1 MRRIAFCGL
10 LAGTLSLA
18 GSGLDVVA
26 AVRAIAPSGYLP
38 GQRVLVDAHNA
49 YPSDGEYAN
58 RIDRALRTGLPVAI
72 EQDLVWYVDPRSGV
86 GRTVVSHGG
95 SDAATAPT
103 FEKYFFEKL
112 EPIMKKALAENRRD
126 DWPLVTLNLDFKTN
140 EPEHHAAV
148 WALLGKYESWLTTAE
163 RTATPATPASLRLGP
178 MLVLTGSN
186 DQQQVSF
193 HDKVAVGERLRAFGA
208 IADAQMPGA
217 NTAEKAKN
225 YVAMAPAVLIPSAA
239 TNYRRWANFPWAAVE
254 AGGQPSAAEWTA
266 DDAGRLKALVDRAH
280 AMQLWIRFY
289 TLNGHSKE
297 ESQGWSEGY
306 NFGSPAAVAKR
317 WSAAI
322 AAGVDFLA
330 TDQYEALA
338 RMKKD

>member
-1 MRRIAFCGL
+1 MLSCGVL
-10 LAGTLSLA
+10 ACALFLAGFV
-18 GSGLDVVA
+18 GSMSA
-26 AVRAIAPSGYLP
+26 APRAAAANGYLP

-49 YPSDGEYAN
+49 YPSDGEFAN
-58 RIDRALRTGLPVAI
+58 RIDRALSTGVPVAI

-112 EPIMKKALAENRRD
+112 APIMKKALEENRRD

-163 RTATPATPASLRLGP
+163 RTASPNVATPLRLGP

-193 HDKVAVGERLRAFGA
+193 HDKVAVGERLRVFGA
-208 IADAQMPGA
+208 IADAQVPGA
-217 NTAEKAKN
+217 NNAEKAKN
-225 YVAMAPAVLIPSAA
+225 YVAMSPAVLIPSAA
-239 TNYRRWANFPWAAVE
+239 TNYRRWANFPWAVVE
-254 AGGQPSAAEWTA
+254 AGGQPSAADWTTEDA
-266 DDAGRLKALVDRAH
+266 DRLAALVNRAH

-289 TLNGHSKE
+289 TLNGHAKE
-297 ESQGWSEGY
+297 ENQGWSDGY
-306 NFGSPAAVAKR
+306 NFGSLAAVSKR
-317 WSAAI
+317 WHAAI
-322 AAGVDFLA
+322 AAGVDFIA

-338 RMKKD
+338 RVKKN